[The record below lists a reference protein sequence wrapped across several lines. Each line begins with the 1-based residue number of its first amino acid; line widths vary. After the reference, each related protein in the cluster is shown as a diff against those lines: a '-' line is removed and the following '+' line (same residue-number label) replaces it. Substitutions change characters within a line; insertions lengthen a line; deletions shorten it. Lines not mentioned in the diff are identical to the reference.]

1 MEMAQQVK
9 TLATK
14 SEDINSIP
22 RYMWKESTDPGYS
35 SFDVHTHTQARAH
48 MRRNWKG
55 EVLCDT
61 SKWEQI
67 VIVVNCGLQ

>member
-48 MRRNWKG
+48 MRRN
-55 EVLCDT
+55 
-61 SKWEQI
+61 
-67 VIVVNCGLQ
+67 